1 MVDRSFADPSLA
13 ALYDT
18 LNSWG
23 PGDDFCLGL
32 VMSAGSVLDVGCG
45 TGRLL
50 GQARREGHRGRLTG
64 LDPAAAMLVRAR
76 AHEPGVEWV
85 LGDLRAR
92 AWHGEFELAVMT
104 GHAFQVLLGDEELR
118 LALRAVRAALVPGGR
133 FVFETRNP
141 EVRAW
146 ETWTADRVREI
157 PDGHG
162 GVVRVWHEVESV
174 SPADDRVTFTETFD
188 GTLWERPQVDRTTLR
203 FLDTDTLDGFLREA
217 GFVVVER
224 YGDWERGVLTPASP
238 EIITVAESAGHQ
250 DSDS

>member
-18 LNSWG
+18 LNPWG

-50 GQARREGHRGRLTG
+50 GRARREGHRGRLMG

-76 AHEPGVEWV
+76 AREPGVEWV

-92 AWHGEFELAVMT
+92 EWHGEFELAVMT

-141 EVRAW
+141 GARAW
-146 ETWTADRVREI
+146 ETWTPDRVREI
-157 PDGHG
+157 PDGCG

-174 SPADDRVTFTETFD
+174 AAGEERVTFTETFE
-188 GTLWERPQVDRTTLR
+188 GAQWERPQVDRTTLR
-203 FLDTDTLDGFLREA
+203 FLDTDTLDRFLGSA

-224 YGDWERGVLTPASP
+224 YGDWGRGPLAVDCP
-238 EIITVAESAGHQ
+238 EIITVAETTSRC
-250 DSDS
+250 S